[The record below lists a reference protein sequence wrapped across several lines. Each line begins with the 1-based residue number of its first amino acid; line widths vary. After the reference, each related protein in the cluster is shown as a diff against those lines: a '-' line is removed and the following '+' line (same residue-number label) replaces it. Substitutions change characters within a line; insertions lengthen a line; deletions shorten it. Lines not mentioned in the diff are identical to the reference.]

1 MSAKTGVQW
10 IEASENF
17 MISGTFKQV
26 EESRAYLQQG
36 VNQSNG
42 IVVFSGLRGKD
53 VPSHDHEKDESQL
66 PDGAENEEDVNQN
79 SPTVAATNV
88 ATHPR
93 ERANETQTGNLA
105 SASTSP
111 EIQSFDVEPKIV
123 KAFVKAYEKDLDA
136 IESKYQVEIPRKAEG
151 SKFSLKPKEKCSG
164 EEYGGACDH
173 FINLYQQKYQ
183 LIKMER
189 FSLKSEKNV
198 IHSREKIGKIGK
210 NFPIYVEVGKDRK
223 HWELYGEASQIEEAL
238 KFLEQE
244 RVEIQRETE
253 NAMDENG
260 RRKKS
265 KYDEE
270 PMDFD
275 PHESS
280 RGARNPGNILETYL
294 G

>member
-1 MSAKTGVQW
+1 M
-10 IEASENF
+10 
-17 MISGTFKQV
+17 MSGTFKQV

-42 IVVFSGLRGKD
+42 IVVFSGLGGKD
-53 VPSHDHEKDESQL
+53 VPSQKHEKDESQL
-66 PDGAENEEDVNQN
+66 PDGAENEEDVNQK
-79 SPTVAATNV
+79 SLALTAANA

-93 ERANETQTGNLA
+93 ERANKTQTGNMA
-105 SASTSP
+105 SAFTSP
-111 EIQSFDVEPKIV
+111 EIQSFEIEPKIV

-151 SKFSLKPKEKCSG
+151 SKFSLKPKKACSA
-164 EEYGGACDH
+164 EEYEEACNL
-173 FINLYQQKYQ
+173 FISLYQNMYQ
-183 LIKMER
+183 LIRMVR
-189 FSLKSEKNV
+189 FSLRNEVSV
-198 IHSREKIGKIGK
+198 IPARKAINKIGK
-210 NFPIYVEVGKDRK
+210 NFPLSVEKSKDQK
-223 HWELYGEASQIEEAL
+223 HWELYGEGSQIEEAL

-244 RVEIQRETE
+244 GIEIQRETE

-265 KYDEE
+265 KDDEE
-270 PMDFD
+270 PMDVD

-280 RGARNPGNILETYL
+280 RGARNPVNRLETYL